1 MSQIEFFFMTEQK
14 STNFFSD
21 SIGNEGDRLLQ
32 NFHFRDHK
40 CKKMLDEKSLKTSSD
55 ETAECRN
62 VSKLSWPVS
71 ENKNKNNFTRKHSFP
86 TVFNLLSTIAFNWN
100 KSNEFVFD

>member
-1 MSQIEFFFMTEQK
+1 MYSSVWKAKYKEKEDGIGPVKSTMSQIEFFFMTEQK

-62 VSKLSWPVS
+62 VLKLSWPVL
-71 ENKNKNNFTRKHSFP
+71 EN
-86 TVFNLLSTIAFNWN
+86 
-100 KSNEFVFD
+100 